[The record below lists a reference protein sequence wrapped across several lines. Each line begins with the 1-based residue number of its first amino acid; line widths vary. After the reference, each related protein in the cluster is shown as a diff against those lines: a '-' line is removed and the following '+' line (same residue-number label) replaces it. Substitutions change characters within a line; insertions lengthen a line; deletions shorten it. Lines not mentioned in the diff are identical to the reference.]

1 MRRPTLLPEETAEHL
16 KLLLKQAKTK
26 SEFQRIQAVYLR
38 VATNMKIEDIADA
51 LGWHPGTVRNIQ
63 SAFLRKGTET
73 FHIALR
79 GGRRRENLSIE
90 EEDALLAPFLSN
102 AAEGGVVVVSEIKAA
117 YEQKFGQSVHT
128 STVYRILSRHD
139 WRKIVPR
146 PRHPEADIE
155 AQDALKKLPDNPP
168 GGSSQ
173 AARRLRRR
181 PDHIS
186 G

>member
-1 MRRPTLLPEETAEHL
+1 MRRPTSLPEETAEHL

-38 VATNMKIEDIADA
+38 VAMNMKTEDIADA

-63 SAFLRKGTET
+63 SAFLRKGAEA
-73 FHIALR
+73 FHVALR

-90 EEDALLAPFLSN
+90 EEDALLAPFLSD
-102 AAEGGVVVVSEIKAA
+102 AIEGSVIVVSEIKAA

-128 STVYRILSRHD
+128 STVYSMLSRHD

-146 PRHPEADIE
+146 PRHPEAYIE
-155 AQDALKKLPDNPP
+155 TQDAFNKTSRQ
-168 GGSSQ
+168 SS
-173 AARRLRRR
+173 RRK
-181 PDHIS
+181 
-186 G
+186 